1 MWRQTYSKIQDEIF
15 KKLID
20 VSKKAGMPHRYEL
33 TASSVAWCAPMKT
46 KDSVRCDEVQKLPPE
61 RSQRSLRNEPRVGQP
76 WRNPQENCQDSNGW
90 EGGRTVTD
98 CLEEAFFWMHDVIW
112 IFNVFGVY
120 WAILKHHW
128 YLNPDLWNLMKSSS
142 KKVLDGTSSQR
153 PQTPRKLLRLCMSR
167 DFCRPPPA
175 ILRSILQRPRWGD
188 TRTAQLIY
196 RWS

>member
-1 MWRQTYSKIQDEIF
+1 M
-15 KKLID
+15 
-20 VSKKAGMPHRYEL
+20 
-33 TASSVAWCAPMKT
+33 AWCAPMKT

-61 RSQRSLRNEPRVGQP
+61 RSQRSLRNEPRVRISP

-98 CLEEAFFWMHDVIW
+98 CLEEAFFGMHDVIW

-142 KKVLDGTSSQR
+142 KKFWMAHLPNAHKRQENFSAFACPCEGFLPAASRNPQKHTATSKVGWYS
-153 PQTPRKLLRLCMSR
+153 TTHYY
-167 DFCRPPPA
+167 
-175 ILRSILQRPRWGD
+175 IGD
-188 TRTAQLIY
+188 HR
-196 RWS
+196 

>member
-20 VSKKAGMPHRYEL
+20 VSKKAGMPHRYEF

-61 RSQRSLRNEPRVGQP
+61 RSQRSQRNEPRVGQP

-142 KKVLDGTSSQR
+142 KYFWMAHLPNAHKRQENFSAFACPCEGFLPADSRNPQKHTATSKVGWYST
-153 PQTPRKLLRLCMSR
+153 TH
-167 DFCRPPPA
+167 
-175 ILRSILQRPRWGD
+175 I
-188 TRTAQLIY
+188 
-196 RWS
+196 